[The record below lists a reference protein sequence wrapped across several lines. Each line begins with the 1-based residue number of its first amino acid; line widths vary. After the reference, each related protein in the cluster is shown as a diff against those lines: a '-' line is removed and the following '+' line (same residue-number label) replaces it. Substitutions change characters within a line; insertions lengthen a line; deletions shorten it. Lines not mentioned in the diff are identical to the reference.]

1 MSSGLLASFD
11 EKMKLS
17 LLVVS
22 LLVISTMSTNATSE
36 RKPNRLIGE
45 KSPYLLQHAH
55 NPVNWYPWSSEA
67 FEKAKQE
74 DKPVFISIG
83 YSTCHW
89 CHVMEEESFENPDIA
104 KIMNENFV
112 SIKVDREERPDLDQ
126 IYMQAVM
133 AMTGSGGWPM
143 SVFLTPDGHP
153 FYGGTYF
160 PPEDRWGR
168 PGFKSLLLSIAT
180 AWKTQRQEM
189 VQSSKELVETFRQRQ
204 AADTAAS
211 LGKETLDAAYQH
223 LRGAFDSRYG
233 GFGSAPK
240 FPHSHTL
247 SFLLRSWKRTHD
259 AQALVMTEKTLQEIA
274 KGGMYDQIGGGF
286 HRYSTDERW
295 FVPHFE
301 KMLYDQAILAKTYL
315 EAHQATHNPEYARV
329 ARETLDYVLRDMT
342 DSAGGF
348 YSAEDADSAPD
359 PVHPGKK
366 REGAFYVWDDGEVL
380 HLLGTETA
388 EIVSAFYGIEKEGNV
403 TQDPQGEFTG
413 KNILYQ
419 RLSVQAAA
427 DQFKKS
433 PQETEEILE
442 EARQKLFAARG
453 RRLRPHLDDKILTDW
468 NGLMISSFA
477 FASRVLQEPRYL
489 AAARKAA
496 DFISTKMR
504 RSDGRLLHRYRDGE
518 AAIAAYLEDYA
529 FFIHSLI
536 DLYEASFDP
545 DYLGQAKQLCAEMI
559 RLFWD
564 EKSGGFYL
572 TGADAETLILR
583 PKEVYDGA
591 IPSGNSIAALDLI
604 RMGRLT
610 MEKEFEKKA
619 ESLMNAFANQVSQN
633 PSSYSQLLIAL
644 DFAVGPS
651 KEIVISGQA
660 RSEETAEVLR
670 LLYQTFFPNKVVA
683 FRPSNDAEAEKIISL
698 VPFLARQKSV
708 DGKTTLYACESYAC
722 KIPLTDLQE
731 IKQEIQR

>member
-1 MSSGLLASFD
+1 MRVWVLAT
-11 EKMKLS
+11 
-17 LLVVS
+17 LLVLQGVC
-22 LLVISTMSTNATSE
+22 MSTEEYA
-36 RKPNRLIGE
+36 NRLIHE

-55 NPVNWYPWSSEA
+55 NPVDWYPWGAEA
-67 FEKAKQE
+67 FEKADKE
-74 DKPVFISIG
+74 DKPVFLSIG

-89 CHVMEEESFENPDIA
+89 CHVMEEESFENPEVA
-104 KIMNENFV
+104 RIMNENFV

-180 AWKTQRQEM
+180 AWKTKRQEL
-189 VQSSKELVETFRQRQ
+189 VQSSKELVEAFRQRQ

-211 LGKETLDAAYQH
+211 LGKETLDAAYQQ

-233 GFGSAPK
+233 GFGPAPK

-247 SFLLRSWKRTHD
+247 SFLLRYWKRTQEP
-259 AQALVMTEKTLQEIA
+259 QALVMVEKTLQEMA

-295 FVPHFE
+295 FAPHFE
-301 KMLYDQAILAKTYL
+301 KMLYDQAILSKSYL
-315 EAHQATHNPEYARV
+315 EAYQVTHHSKYARV
-329 ARETLDYVLRDMT
+329 AREILDYVLREMT
-342 DSAGGF
+342 DPNGGF

-359 PVHPGKK
+359 PARPDEKQ
-366 REGAFYVWDDGEVL
+366 EGAFYVWSYEEIL

-403 TQDPQGEFTG
+403 AQDPQGEFAG

-419 RLSVQAAA
+419 
-427 DQFKKS
+427 FKKS
-433 PQETEEILE
+433 PEEMGEILE
-442 EARQKLFAARG
+442 EARKKLFAARG
-453 RRLRPHLDDKILTDW
+453 RRLRPHLDDKILADW
-468 NGLMISSFA
+468 NGLMISSLA
-477 FASRVLQEPRYL
+477 FASRVLQEPKYL

-496 DFISTKMR
+496 DFLLTKMKR
-504 RSDGRLLHRYRDGE
+504 PDGRLLHRYRDGE
-518 AAIAAYLEDYA
+518 AAIPGYIEDYA
-529 FFIHSLI
+529 FFIHGLI

-572 TGADAETLILR
+572 TGADAEMLILR
-583 PKEVYDGA
+583 PKEIYDGA

-610 MEKEFEKKA
+610 MEKEFEEKA

-633 PSSYSQLLIAL
+633 PSSYSQLLIAF

-660 RSEETAEVLR
+660 QSEETAEVSR

-683 FRPSNDAEAEKIISL
+683 FRPSDDAGAEKIISL

-722 KIPLTDLQE
+722 KVPLTDLQK
-731 IKQEIQR
+731 IKEEIQR